1 MSAPIQL
8 IRLRTRRTRH
18 QGLRIAARIGM
29 AVLYLGVFLTVFLTV
44 FGIVYGHLAR

>member
-29 AVLYLGVFLTVFLTV
+29 AVLCLGVFLTV

>member
-18 QGLRIAARIGM
+18 QGLRIAACIGM
-29 AVLYLGVFLTVFLTV
+29 GALCVAVFATVFAS
-44 FGIVYGHLAR
+44 VYLHLSR

>member
-18 QGLRIAARIGM
+18 HSLRIAARIGM
-29 AVLYLGVFLTVFLTV
+29 AAMCIAVFCTVFAS
-44 FGIVYGHLAR
+44 VYLALPR

>member
-18 QGLRIAARIGM
+18 HGLRWAARIGM
-29 AVLYLGVFLTVFLTV
+29 GALAFAVFLIV
-44 FGIVYGHLAR
+44 FGIVYSHLPR

>member
-1 MSAPIQL
+1 MSTPIQL

-29 AVLYLGVFLTVFLTV
+29 AALCLGVFLTVFAW
-44 FGIVYGHLAR
+44 VYLHLPR

>member
-18 QGLRIAARIGM
+18 HGLRIAARIGVAALCI
-29 AVLYLGVFLTVFLTV
+29 AVFGTVFSA
-44 FGIVYGHLAR
+44 VYLALPR

>member
-8 IRLRTRRTRH
+8 IRLRKRRTRH

-29 AVLYLGVFLTVFLTV
+29 GAMCLALLLLV
-44 FGIVYGHLAR
+44 FGFTYLHLPR

>member
-29 AVLYLGVFLTVFLTV
+29 AALCVAV
-44 FGIVYGHLAR
+44 FGCVFASVYLALPR

>member
-18 QGLRIAARIGM
+18 HALRIAVRIGM
-29 AVLYLGVFLTVFLTV
+29 LALCFAVGLTVCAL
-44 FGIVYGHLAR
+44 VYPHLPRW